1 MVMAPGNR
9 FCEECGRPLAE
20 GITFCEECGSPVRQE
35 SQGPLI
41 SGQESEAFPVAV
53 VPFAYRQRGA
63 FSIDRCNLVVY
74 RDRLVVAFIPPV
86 REEENDRA
94 MNAVQAA
101 LFEKHLEGKTFWQ
114 LAAGAG
120 FALFKLSWS
129 PVDFYTDDSVQETKM
144 LGTISLKD
152 PPWERYLS
160 MSSAS
165 VLSEDTR
172 NIEIPGDSVSFIR
185 GESDPSTGVDQ
196 ILIGSSSGLTQL
208 FFDFGTFNLAR
219 AVLFAFLTPDPKIG
233 ERIIGV
239 VPSAG
244 EPQVKGFGF
253 QYTFILVVTDRRII
267 FSMIEDDFADEMNAW
282 IRVREKEAKNAG
294 KKVREGELAGM
305 PDAPWQRFKGE
316 PVSSFFENE
325 VNFFIPL
332 SAIQQARILGGDKLA
347 LDLKGSSYTVDF
359 PEGTSE
365 HLRLVLGQV
374 LPGKVT

>member
-1 MVMAPGNR
+1 MVPGNR

-20 GITFCEECGSPVRQE
+20 GVAFCEECGSPV
-35 SQGPLI
+35 
-41 SGQESEAFPVAV
+41 GQESRGSPINGQESDAFPVAV
-53 VPFAYRQRGA
+53 VPFAYRHKGA
-63 FSIDRCNLVVY
+63 FSIDRCNLIVY
-74 RDRLVVAFIPPV
+74 RDRLVLAFIPPAH
-86 REEENDRA
+86 EEENDRA

-101 LFEKHLEGKTFWQ
+101 LFEKHIEGKTFWQ

-129 PVDFYTDDSVQETKM
+129 PVDFFTDDAVKETKI
-144 LGTISLKD
+144 LGAISLKD

-172 NIEIPGDSVSFIR
+172 NIEIPKDSVSFIR

-196 ILIGSSSGLTQL
+196 ILIRSSSGQTQL

-219 AVLFAFLTPDPKIG
+219 AVLFAFLTPDPKTG
-233 ERIIGV
+233 ERIMGV
-239 VPSAG
+239 IPSAG
-244 EPQVKGFGF
+244 EPQVKDFGF

-282 IRVREKEAKNAG
+282 IRDKEKEAKKAG

-305 PDAPWQRFKGE
+305 PDAPWQRFTGE
-316 PVSSFFENE
+316 PISSLLENE
-325 VNFFIPL
+325 VTFFIPL
-332 SAIQQARILGGDKLA
+332 SAIQQARILPGDTLT
-347 LDLKGSSYTVDF
+347 LDLTGGPYTVRF
-359 PEGTSE
+359 PEGTAE
-365 HLRLVLGQV
+365 HLRKVIGQV
-374 LPGKVT
+374 LPGRVA